1 MKKTWLLMVFIFFCA
16 GLFAQNVAFDSVSFR
31 KLYENVELLKKNEA
45 NIREMAQKQRTAD
58 SLSIIELNGEID
70 KVTNRTNE
78 LSSRIQVTAK
88 GRYDKIYNN
97 LTATAYLFEEMN
109 KRLNT
114 LQALTQAQN
123 YETIVTQLNN
133 PTDGSLGFSYQGK
146 VMELL
151 EKTIPVQKKSKG
163 KFLAIA
169 DALLKNPIVN
179 GIASITPVLNI
190 GSQVLSMVSSFAM
203 NDDNIKPENITNF
216 KNSLGAYTVYYSK
229 LNDATANFQIST
241 SNYKVQINNLHR
253 QLEDYAVL
261 NLQEAG
267 FKVEQ
272 KMEGMTT
279 GEYLNALFRNYNER
293 GMIRYLDGLKGK
305 FTAGSKTDYEKLLN
319 ETKLEVI
326 NGRIDDVTQ
335 SYKQFDY
342 LYRQYIAM
350 IEEHN
355 KQTIEIMNYAIEQK
369 LSSDESKVREKIEQL
384 KQSSRKSVNDIKT
397 SINIVQLEDIAK
409 NIVR

>member
-1 MKKTWLLMVFIFFCA
+1 MKKTWLSIVFIFFCTVV
-16 GLFAQNVAFDSVSFR
+16 FAQNVAFDSVSFR
-31 KLYENVELLKKNEA
+31 KLYENVELLKRNETA
-45 NIREMAQKQRTAD
+45 IRQIAQKQRTED
-58 SLSIIELNGEID
+58 SLRIIELNSEID

-78 LSSRIQVTAK
+78 LSSRIQITAK

-114 LQALTQAQN
+114 LQALTQAQS
-123 YETIVTQLNN
+123 YETIITQLNN
-133 PTDGSLGFSYQGK
+133 PTDGSLGFSYQSK
-146 VMELL
+146 VLELL
-151 EKTIPVQKKSKG
+151 DKTIPVQKKSKG

-203 NDDNIKPENITNF
+203 NDDNVKPENITNF
-216 KNSLGAYTVYYSK
+216 KNSLGAYTTYYSK
-229 LNDATANFQIST
+229 LNDATTNFQVGT

-267 FKVEQ
+267 FKVDP
-272 KMEGMTT
+272 KAEGSTS
-279 GEYLNALFRNYNER
+279 GEYLNTLFRTYNER
-293 GMIRYLDGLKGK
+293 GMIRYLDGLKIK
-305 FTAGSKTDYEKLLN
+305 FTTGSKTDFEKLLN
-319 ETKLEVI
+319 ETKLELI
-326 NGRIDDVTQ
+326 NGRVDDVTQ

-355 KQTIEIMNYAIEQK
+355 KQTIDIMDYAIQQK
-369 LSSDESKVREKIEQL
+369 LSSDEAKVREKIEQL
-384 KQSSRKSVNDIKT
+384 KQSSRKSVNDIKI
-397 SINIVQLEDIAK
+397 SINILQLEDIAK

>member
-1 MKKTWLLMVFIFFCA
+1 MKKTWLSMVFIFFCA

-31 KLYENVELLKKNEA
+31 KLYENVELLKRNEA
-45 NIREMAQKQRTAD
+45 MIRQLAQKQRTED
-58 SLSIIELNGEID
+58 SLRIIELNGEID

-78 LSSRIQVTAK
+78 LSSRIQITAK

-133 PTDGSLGFSYQGK
+133 PTDGSLGFSYQSK
-146 VMELL
+146 VIELL
-151 EKTIPVQKKSKG
+151 DKTIPVQRKSKG
-163 KFLAIA
+163 KFLEIA
-169 DALLKNPIVN
+169 GALLKNPIVN
-179 GIASITPVLNI
+179 GIVSLTPVVNI

-203 NDDNIKPENITNF
+203 NDDNIKPEHITNF
-216 KNSLGAYTVYYSK
+216 KNSLGAYTTYYSK
-229 LNDATANFQIST
+229 LNDATTNFQVST

-267 FKVEQ
+267 FRVDPKT
-272 KMEGMTT
+272 EGTGT
-279 GEYLNALFRNYNER
+279 GEYLNTLFRTYNER
-293 GMIRYLDGLKGK
+293 GMIRYMDGLKAK
-305 FTAGSKTDYEKLLN
+305 FTTGSKIDYEKLLN
-319 ETKLEVI
+319 ETKLELI
-326 NGRIDDVTQ
+326 NGRVDDVTQ

-369 LSSDESKVREKIEQL
+369 LSSDEAKVREKIEQL

-397 SINIVQLEDIAK
+397 SINILQLEDIAK